1 MDAAKIE
8 SYTTWGDVK
17 TRTHWLDAPRKLAQA
32 RSGYLAPDD
41 RPLFKAGATL
51 FPHCL
56 VIVARGTLTV
66 SNEAANF
73 TTTPSSKRPWSV
85 RGTLT
90 GRDVPARWIHDAA
103 FSTNL
108 FPFTLRKQL
117 DKVALPLTERGGYDE
132 EGVATSGYWANAES
146 VYQDGRG
153 KGGNTP
159 DTLWGRLNFQNGLT
173 RQTESASDGEG
184 PRKVLYNAS
193 GRIGIR
199 AARVSPYTVANH
211 SLYHLTCRTESEAA
225 YLTALL
231 NADCLQEAYRQ
242 SQKTRRHF
250 DHHFWH
256 AVPIPRYRSRISTHR
271 TLAALCA
278 QAEEIAQHVRD
289 SFPDNVG
296 QIRVSAAIHDA
307 LREQGIAARI
317 DTAARRLMPD
327 QAS

>member
-1 MDAAKIE
+1 M
-8 SYTTWGDVK
+8 G
-17 TRTHWLDAPRKLAQA
+17 
-32 RSGYLAPDD
+32 
-41 RPLFKAGATL
+41 TL

-56 VIVARGTLTV
+56 VIVAAGTLTV
-66 SNEAANF
+66 SNATASF
-73 TTTPSSKRPWSV
+73 ATTPSSKRPWSD

-90 GRDVPARWIHDAA
+90 GRDVPARWIRDAA

-108 FPFTLRKQL
+108 FPFTLRRQL
-117 DKVALPLTERGGYDE
+117 DKVVLPVAHDGDFDE
-132 EGVATSGYWANAES
+132 EADTNGYWINAES
-146 VYQDGRG
+146 VYQDGRC

-159 DTLWGRLNFQNGLT
+159 NTLWGRLNFQNGLT
-173 RQTESASDGEG
+173 RQTASASDGEG
-184 PRKVLYNAS
+184 RRKVLYNAS

-211 SLYHLTCRTESEAA
+211 SLYHITCRTESEAA

-256 AVPIPRYRSRISTHR
+256 TIPIPKYDSRTSTHR
-271 TLAALCA
+271 TLAMLCT
-278 QAEEIAQHVRD
+278 QAEEIAGSVRD

-296 QIRVSAAIHDA
+296 QIKVSAAIHEE
-307 LREQGIAARI
+307 LRVTGVAARI
-317 DTAARRLMPD
+317 DSAARRLMPK
-327 QAS
+327 QVG